1 MKNLPSGVAPFAR
14 RAVRIRAACPRS
26 FVICPINVEVNTN
39 IIYMEGILPVV
50 FELLVDLTQMAVI
63 YISYAFLLETLFRQ
77 GLRRALPIAG
87 IYIGAVVF
95 GAAAN
100 LVMDV
105 TLHGGGEYVDIML
118 LSAVSGIVQ
127 ELAQICLVLLT
138 AALLARRGGSMAVP
152 TKIFSL
158 QNRVQ
163 RAALIAAGITCVFRV
178 GARLIYDIT
187 YGMPTSAGELV
198 EMISSYGTD
207 VIIPFLGY
215 LTMVLILMRHPD
227 PVETGAAESATKE
240 N

>member
-1 MKNLPSGVAPFAR
+1 MKKSAVWRRPLLPAVLFAFGLL
-14 RAVRIRAACPRS
+14 ALRS

-39 IIYMEGILPVV
+39 IVYMEGILPVV

-63 YISYAFLLETLFRQ
+63 YIAYAFLLETLFRQ

-87 IYIGAVVF
+87 IYLGAVVF
-95 GAAAN
+95 GSAAN

-118 LSAVSGIVQ
+118 LSAVNWIVQ
-127 ELAQICLVLLT
+127 ELAQLCLVLLA
-138 AALLARRGGSMAVP
+138 AALLARRGGMTVP

-163 RAALIAAGITCVFRV
+163 RAALIAAGITCFFRV

-187 YGMPTSAGELV
+187 YGAPTSAGELV
-198 EMISSYGTD
+198 EMISRYGAD

-227 PVETGAAESATKE
+227 PVETAAAEK